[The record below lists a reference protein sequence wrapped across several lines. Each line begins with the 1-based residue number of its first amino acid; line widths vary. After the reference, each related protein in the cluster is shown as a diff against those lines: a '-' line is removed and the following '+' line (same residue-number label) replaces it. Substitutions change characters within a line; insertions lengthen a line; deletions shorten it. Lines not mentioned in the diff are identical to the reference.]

1 MKYFNYLVA
10 GFLLLTAC
18 KKDPIEVIDA
28 TPEEVIAF
36 RYPPGFPATVYPLG
50 EKPVNAANF
59 KLGRALFYSTI
70 LSSDN
75 TVSCATCH
83 AQTHSFADHNIA
95 LSIGVG
101 GAVGARNAP
110 PIFNMAWQP
119 HFMWDGG
126 VNHLELF
133 SIAPITNPV
142 EMNET
147 MAGVIQKLNASDY
160 WRNWFKSVYGTNEVT
175 DQQLFVSLTQYM
187 LMIISDGTQYDK
199 VMKGEASFTAE
210 QQAGYELF
218 LQKCA
223 SCHTEPL
230 FTDFSFRNNGLD
242 VISGDD
248 GRFLITQN
256 ESDRGRFKVPTL
268 RNVLLTYPY
277 MHDGRFFTIDQVLE
291 HYNSGV
297 KAHANLDPLL
307 QNGIP
312 LSADGKKHLKRFLET
327 LNDYKLMGD
336 KLLSEP

>member
-242 VISGDD
+242 VISVDD

-312 LSADGKKHLKRFLET
+312 LSADDKKHLKRFLET